1 MLREEPFIRKISAR
15 TARQGHFM
23 TPNTNTKHAFTISH
37 SFLPGRRFTASSRAL
52 AAPRRTS
59 AVLSA
64 QELRQI
70 VCEMV
75 D

>member
-1 MLREEPFIRKISAR
+1 
-15 TARQGHFM
+15 M

-37 SFLPGRRFTASSRAL
+37 SFLPGRRFTATSRAL